1 MTGSLK
7 TVVQLLFNTSVTWQT
22 LKLCLVIQRT
32 FWEAKKVRMSEQRE
46 NKHNYGDGILFS
58 KQTFHTTCMTN
69 RTKYL
74 EFFLLWSAKAKQE
87 KKYNDLH

>member
-1 MTGSLK
+1 
-7 TVVQLLFNTSVTWQT
+7 
-22 LKLCLVIQRT
+22 
-32 FWEAKKVRMSEQRE
+32 MSEQRE

-74 EFFLLWSAKAKQE
+74 EFFCSDQRRLSRRKSTMIYINLNYLPPHWRVISMSAQE
-87 KKYNDLH
+87 ACH